1 MVAKR
6 VEVTNKTFRHRFHPW
21 QDDPMP
27 GGEVELTVEAIEAAG
42 VREVLQTPGAAL
54 GSWSMLNAL
63 LANDDEFR
71 FLEPLGQAREVK
83 VALSGL
89 FGRFVARAYLERYLG
104 LHYFTHLGGEEIE
117 LGGRLRVRVVRRRG
131 QPGDLPDWVACAG
144 DMTGLTVAEAK
155 GSHARSGPGSA
166 INQAKKQVARVN
178 VYGARGKIAVKR
190 VAVATRWGM
199 VRDGPLESWIRV
211 HDPDDEGEDYTS
223 EEADAAFLGVI
234 RHHMANLF
242 APLGHQELASEIRA
256 VACARSPAE
265 EDAARSRAR
274 RLIEPA
280 GWTGSR
286 LRDARAEAI
295 GDAVVGGIVTRAGGL
310 EDKIA
315 EEVDVSVLS
324 RLGLRPVFVG
334 VSAEAVNAAI
344 AGDTEY
350 FRARGSKGTFGAG
363 LAPLKKLD
371 AAGEVVKLD

>member
-1 MVAKR
+1 
-6 VEVTNKTFRHRFHPW
+6 VTSKTFRHRFHPW
-21 QDDPMP
+21 QEDPVP
-27 GGEVELTVEAIEAAG
+27 GGEVELSVDAIEAAG

-54 GSWSMLNAL
+54 GSWSMLDAL
-63 LANDDEFR
+63 LAKNDEFR
-71 FLEPLGQAREVK
+71 FIEPLGQAREVK

-144 DMTGLTVAEAK
+144 DMTCLTVAEAK
-155 GSHARSGPGSA
+155 GSHARSGPGRA

-223 EEADAAFLGVI
+223 EEADAAYLGVI

-242 APLGHQELASEIRA
+242 APLGHQKLASEIRA

-265 EDAARSRAR
+265 QDGARSRAQ

-280 GWTGSR
+280 GRAGRS
-286 LRDARAEAI
+286 LRDARADAI

-310 EDKIA
+310 EDRIA
-315 EEVDVSVLS
+315 EVEDVSMLS

-334 VSAEAVNAAI
+334 VSAEAVSAAI
-344 AGDTEY
+344 AGNTEF
-350 FRARGSKGTFGAG
+350 FRAGRRKGALGAD
-363 LAPLKKLD
+363 LATLEELN
-371 AAGEVVKLD
+371 AVGEVVKLD